1 MWSSVNRDED
11 GAQKIFTVTLMGLLN
26 LPPELT
32 EDAELRYRDA
42 LVLAL
47 GGEAEVVAAWT
58 AHEQIVDRYP
68 DEALALGKSTEEKA
82 AVSRWW
88 RADRAAEMAA
98 FVAWPI
104 HPQQAFFE
112 VSV

>member
-11 GAQKIFTVTLMGLLN
+11 GAPKMFTVTLMGN
-26 LPPELT
+26 PIVSPELT

-47 GGEAEVVAAWT
+47 GGEEEVVAAWT
-58 AHEQIVDRYP
+58 AHEQIVAKYP
-68 DEALALGKSTEEKA
+68 DEALALGKSTEELA

-88 RADRAAEMAA
+88 RADRVAEMAA

-104 HPQQAFFE
+104 HPQQALF
-112 VSV
+112 VVIV

>member
-1 MWSSVNRDED
+1 M
-11 GAQKIFTVTLMGLLN
+11 FTVTLLGLPTLS
-26 LPPELT
+26 PELT

-47 GGEAEVVAAWT
+47 GGEEEVVVAWT
-58 AHEQIVDRYP
+58 AHERAVAGHP
-68 DEALALGKSTEEKA
+68 DEALALGNTVEEQA

-98 FVAWPI
+98 FVDWPI